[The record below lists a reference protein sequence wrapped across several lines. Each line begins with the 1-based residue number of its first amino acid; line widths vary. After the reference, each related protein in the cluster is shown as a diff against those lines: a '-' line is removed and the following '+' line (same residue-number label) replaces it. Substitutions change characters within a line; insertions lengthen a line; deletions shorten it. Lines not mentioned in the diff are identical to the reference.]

1 MFYCILIVL
10 LAVMWVRAFRASE
23 LYKITRGH
31 KDDPNLPDD
40 QVQVWYNLGGFNVLL
55 LNNDPNMFISFL
67 GGVGVLVAYG
77 GLWMC
82 AVGKW
87 AGLAV
92 VLVGVAVCVVTQLG
106 MVNQIKAFFREYQ
119 AEMKEDP
126 KEVFTG
132 KSSLGHA
139 VRTSIN
145 IGIARALSVVMFCS
159 VVGILLYFFS
169 KMMGRKINYDE
180 EKIERGEGE
189 EDLIDDNG
197 DRWHCRYQMGDDVR
211 VYRNTR
217 TGKEI
222 YVKTADML
230 EAQNKSKFIQI
241 GNRTFH
247 VE

>member
-1 MFYCILIVL
+1 MFCLILIVL

-23 LYKITRGH
+23 LYKVTRSR
-31 KDDPNLPDD
+31 KDDPNLSDE
-40 QVQVWYNLGGFNVLL
+40 QLQVWYNLGGLNMLL
-55 LNNDPNMFISFL
+55 LNNEPNMFISFL
-67 GGVGVLVAYG
+67 GGAGVLVAYG

-82 AVGKW
+82 ALGKW
-87 AGLAV
+87 AGIAL
-92 VLVGVAVCVVTQLG
+92 VLVGAAVCVVTQLG
-106 MVNQIKAFFREYQ
+106 MVNQIKAFFKEYQ
-119 AEMKEDP
+119 EEMHEDP

-145 IGIARALSVVMFCS
+145 IGIARALSVAMICS

-189 EDLIDDNG
+189 EDLIDDTG
-197 DRWHCRYQMGDDVR
+197 DRWHCRYYLGDDVR

-230 EAQNKSKFIQI
+230 EAQKKSKLIQI